1 LKYGVAP
8 LIIFSAAATASA
20 TGCRASARQRPEQT
34 LTVTPKKC
42 TLATSAPDPLLIDGT
57 LLDFSGGEKRVAG
70 GVVEARTRDGVT
82 VASNL
87 TDAAGKFSLSIPTGG
102 KPFTGRLRAIK
113 EGLVPTNYEVVG
125 GYNHNMSGWR
135 QELVDDKAF
144 VESAAAEGLTR
155 TAIDSIVGVKVQE
168 CGSLAPARGLG
179 GVSVSI
185 PEGAAV
191 AYTADEGTRAASTS
205 DSIGLAWSYKVTAG
219 EIHILT
225 TKDGVTSSF
234 ATRVD
239 PGEELFVFDYL

>member
-1 LKYGVAP
+1 M
-8 LIIFSAAATASA
+8 
-20 TGCRASARQRPEQT
+20 
-34 LTVTPKKC
+34 TVTPKKC
-42 TLATSAPDPLLIDGT
+42 APPTSAPDPLVIDGL

-87 TDAAGKFSLSIPTGG
+87 SDGAGKFTLTIPTGG
-102 KPFTGRLRAIK
+102 RPFQGRLRAIK

-125 GYNHNMSGWR
+125 GYGHNMNGWR
-135 QELVDDKAF
+135 QELVDEKAF
-144 VESAAAEGLTR
+144 AESAASEGLTR
-155 TAIDSIVGVKVQE
+155 TGVDAVVGVKVQE
-168 CGSLAPARGLG
+168 CGSLAPIRGLG

-191 AYTADEGTRAASTS
+191 AYTADEGTRATRTS
-205 DSIGLAWSYKVTAG
+205 DSIGLAWSYKVRAG

-225 TKDGVTSSF
+225 TKDGVTSSY
-234 ATRVD
+234 ATHVD

>member
-1 LKYGVAP
+1 LRYGVAP
-8 LIIFSAAATASA
+8 LLLSAAAAASA
-20 TGCRASARQRPEQT
+20 AGCRANARKPQEQAAS
-34 LTVTPKKC
+34 VTPKKC
-42 TLATSAPDPLLIDGT
+42 APVASAPDPLVIDGT

-70 GVVEARTRDGVT
+70 GVVEARTKDGVT

-87 TDAAGKFSLSIPTGG
+87 TDGGGKFSLSIPTGG
-102 KPFTGRLRAIK
+102 KPFEGRLRAIK

-125 GYNHNMSGWR
+125 GFNHNMSGWR
-135 QELVDDKAF
+135 QELVDEKAF
-144 VESAAAEGLTR
+144 AELAAAEGLTR
-155 TAIDSIVGVKVQE
+155 SAIDAIVGVKVQE
-168 CGSLAPARGLG
+168 CGSLAPVKGLG

-191 AYTADEGTRAASTS
+191 AYTADEGAHASATS
-205 DSIGLAWSYKVTAG
+205 ESIGLGWSYKVTPG

-225 TKDGVTSSF
+225 TKDGVTSSY